1 MAGVCVDTR
10 QDHASIATHNPSMLT
25 RRLVSLPTAR
35 YKVSLSPLESRI
47 TASLSSVFFN
57 PHTTM
62 NSHTRN
68 NPQMSLHRRS
78 SSAPE
83 IIFEAKAQE
92 DKSPL
97 AQIDEYLLNRLRE
110 QLDKSKTSYG
120 DLLKDYEQ
128 ALSLYNETRVENM
141 RLRHKV
147 TLLERV
153 LVGRTGAESRLD
165 SDHFGMH

>member
-1 MAGVCVDTR
+1 
-10 QDHASIATHNPSMLT
+10 
-25 RRLVSLPTAR
+25 
-35 YKVSLSPLESRI
+35 
-47 TASLSSVFFN
+47 
-57 PHTTM
+57 
-62 NSHTRN
+62 
-68 NPQMSLHRRS
+68 MSLHRRS

-153 LVGRTGAESRLD
+153 LVGRTSAESRLD
-165 SDHFGMH
+165 SDYFGMH

>member
-1 MAGVCVDTR
+1 MAGVCVDTH
-10 QDHASIATHNPSMLT
+10 QDHASIATHNSSMLT
-25 RRLVSLPTAR
+25 RRLTLLSTAR
-35 YKVSLSPLESRI
+35 YKVPLNPLERI
-47 TASLSSVFFN
+47 TASLSFVFFN
-57 PHTTM
+57 TSTTM
-62 NSHTRN
+62 NSHTRH

-78 SSAPE
+78 SSAPD

-110 QLDKSKTSYG
+110 QLDESKTSYG

-165 SDHFGMH
+165 SDYFGMH

>member
-1 MAGVCVDTR
+1 
-10 QDHASIATHNPSMLT
+10 
-25 RRLVSLPTAR
+25 
-35 YKVSLSPLESRI
+35 
-47 TASLSSVFFN
+47 
-57 PHTTM
+57 M
-62 NSHTRN
+62 NSHTRH

-78 SSAPE
+78 SSAPD

-120 DLLKDYEQ
+120 DLLK
-128 ALSLYNETRVENM
+128 ETRVENM

-165 SDHFGMH
+165 SDYFGMH

>member
-1 MAGVCVDTR
+1 MAGVCVDTH
-10 QDHASIATHNPSMLT
+10 QDHASIATHNSSMLT
-25 RRLVSLPTAR
+25 RRLASLSTAR
-35 YKVSLSPLESRI
+35 YKVPLNPLERI
-47 TASLSSVFFN
+47 TASLSFVFFN
-57 PHTTM
+57 TSTTM
-62 NSHTRN
+62 NSHTRH

-78 SSAPE
+78 SSAPD

-165 SDHFGMH
+165 SDYFGMH